1 MTRSIRTLRTLD
13 GARIVLWTLATVA
26 LPLSDHA
33 RASETRRLPQTP
45 ERRAVDAALQYIPA
59 SRDWEVVVIDPEFA
73 ADPAAIRALDAFTVR
88 EGAGFRKKVYLNRES
103 RILQEAAKGV
113 DFYVKVLA
121 ALLVHEAE
129 HLKGG
134 TESAA
139 RRAERQFI
147 QDLMAHGVVPTED
160 GLRYLALLRLQPE
173 GTNDRSD
180 R

>member
-1 MTRSIRTLRTLD
+1 MSIPTLTILD
-13 GARIVLWTLATVA
+13 GALIVLCTSATGA

-45 ERRAVDAALQYIPA
+45 ERRAVDAALQYFPA
-59 SRDWEVVVIDPEFA
+59 SRDWEVDIIDAEFA
-73 ADPAAIRALDAFTVR
+73 ADPDAIRALDAFTVR
-88 EGAGFRKKVYLNRES
+88 DGAGFRKKVYLNRES
-103 RILQEAAKGV
+103 RILQEAARGM

-147 QDLMAHGVVPTED
+147 QDLIARGLVATED

-173 GTNDRSD
+173 DTHDQSD